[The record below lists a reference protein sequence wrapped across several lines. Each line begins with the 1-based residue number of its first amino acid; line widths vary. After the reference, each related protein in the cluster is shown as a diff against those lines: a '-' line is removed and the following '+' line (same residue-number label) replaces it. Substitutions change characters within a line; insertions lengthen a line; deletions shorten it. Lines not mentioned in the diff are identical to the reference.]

1 MNNDRPIQLAG
12 QDPATKTHLH
22 AHLQP
27 TTWVHW
33 FYLVCAIVLEVAA
46 STVMVLSHQWTFA
59 HARTLG
65 LGLMWLG
72 IALSYISLARSTT
85 GLPVGVAFAF
95 WEGLGLVLV
104 TISGFFILGEE
115 LSWQRCL
122 GLACVLCGALLVNR
136 GTSHGEPQP
145 CPQADA
151 QKSRSATADSASATA
166 TDANSMMRAS

>member
-1 MNNDRPIQLAG
+1 MNNDRQIQQVG
-12 QDPATKTHLH
+12 QGLTAKTHIS
-22 AHLQP
+22 LQP

-33 FYLVCAIVLEVAA
+33 FYLLCAIVLEVAA

-85 GLPVGVAFAF
+85 GLPVGVTFAF

-104 TISGFFILGEE
+104 TLSGFLILGEE

-122 GLACVLCGALLVNR
+122 GLACVLCGAMLVNR
-136 GTSHGEPQP
+136 GTSHGEPHSSAQTDTQK
-145 CPQADA
+145 PQDSTADA
-151 QKSRSATADSASATA
+151 ASATECA
-166 TDANSMMRAS
+166 ADSMRRAS

>member
-95 WEGLGLVLV
+95 WEGLGLVL
-104 TISGFFILGEE
+104 
-115 LSWQRCL
+115 
-122 GLACVLCGALLVNR
+122 GLALRLLRVSAAFSLVDLPAVLGAVFLYLMGR
-136 GTSHGEPQP
+136 IFQYG
-145 CPQADA
+145 A
-151 QKSRSATADSASATA
+151 QLQQLSDETL
-166 TDANSMMRAS
+166 

>member
-46 STVMVLSHQWTFA
+46 STVMVLSHQWTF
-59 HARTLG
+59 
-65 LGLMWLG
+65 G

-166 TDANSMMRAS
+166 TDANSMRRAS